1 MNGLGVWDLA
11 LVCKE
16 LDIPLAHISTDYVL
30 GGERHSPWHIFDKRD
45 PVNAYLYS
53 EYLGERYLESVT
65 LKYYLVRTSL
75 LFGAGGPNFVNT
87 MLRLAASGSELH
99 VVNDQFGCPTYAPD
113 LAVAI
118 GNYPMKSTQ
127 SLVLSECR

>member
-1 MNGLGVWDLA
+1 
-11 LVCKE
+11 
-16 LDIPLAHISTDYVL
+16 
-30 GGERHSPWHIFDKRD
+30 
-45 PVNAYLYS
+45 
-53 EYLGERYLESVT
+53 
-65 LKYYLVRTSL
+65 L

-99 VVNDQFGCPTYAPD
+99 VVNDQFGCPTYAPG

-118 GNYPMKSTQ
+118 GDYPMNSTQ